1 MSAQRDYTIID
12 AYHDGFEAGL
22 LYVLRYMDKDH
33 PLNVEDVVRLAS
45 HLEYM
50 KPWKSGEE
58 WEELIRSNVA
68 RWR

>member
-1 MSAQRDYTIID
+1 MSMTSDYTIND

-22 LYVLRYMDKDH
+22 LYVLRYMDKDR
-33 PLNVEDVVRLAS
+33 PLNQEDVVQLAS

-50 KPWKSGEE
+50 KPWKSGED
-58 WEELIRSNVA
+58 WEMLINKNIG